1 MAGAA
6 GSLVLHDSTGGARPV
21 LVRLLSSAAS
31 ETDTHPF
38 ATDAEQWLADH
49 LTQEE
54 ARTDAIGL
62 ALGVLSLSF
71 VSPEV
76 ARARLELGQ
85 AFFTFNTGLLA
96 VKGLRSADNEDIVKL
111 LGRLGTASMEL
122 AHSTDIDA
130 VLQHAGVTLTMPGG
144 NAQLAKWH
152 RLGHLQSVAGG
163 FAEVMAKPSTIAT
176 VKENAKE
183 LLLEAEEQA
192 ATRESRRKVLD
203 KLDEAVGFV
212 HKDLLEA
219 TAAELPE
226 RGDQSVEDFVFAQM
240 QQPGGLSAAARMAA
254 SSPAARSVVSQAVD
268 QPWWLLWPGSEARK
282 GLASRMARDIAALTH
297 PTNGLGETNGRA
309 VFGPRGV
316 GKTSML
322 AAGAVAAGVFSR
334 ISSLPEGSRRIVPM
348 YLHMGR
354 AAYLYERHE
363 SAAKHGGAWLSCASP
378 LMMLMDRAVQ
388 LAGFKPRIDVDPDAR
403 KWDGSSWWSV
413 PSRAGKFLQEHNLSI
428 FLVIDEADEPY
439 KKGGQFAEELR
450 DFIDQKWNMCY
461 YVSGSAARMRDL
473 LYHPR
478 QLEGSGMYHWEDF
491 KHCDMHSDKLAAQPA
506 LPPIQHLDE
515 FAEAIKC
522 IGDEFAAP
530 KLFRA
535 ACEWRSEETARLR
548 FAELVLQHGG
558 VLRSLVADKKRTDT
572 ELPLFKMRSD
582 ISADAGRLAIA
593 RTFYD
598 RLIRKWPGLKSE
610 SVVGMLASGSL
621 GSVTD
626 VGIDF
631 AELVATFNERVAS
644 SHGQQHVKLAATDVE
659 STLSSLSDAGVL
671 TLSGSRW
678 VPASWTSLLAILL
691 SVEGNVELPYEQ
703 RVHLRY
709 PTIGSTTTEP
719 AMADAFVKRGQQ
731 STVFVDEVGH
741 QPSAELL
748 ASLWKSMR
756 ALGRTDSHGLPAIEQ
771 VSGPRKGRE
780 TLPTGS
786 WTSFLGP
793 TPDSG
798 VDVVILTTADASAH
812 RPCSIWCYCPKF
824 PQGPP
829 ARS

>member
-38 ATDAEQWLADH
+38 ATDAEQWAANH

-54 ARTDAIGL
+54 AGTDAIDL
-62 ALGVLSLSF
+62 ALGVLSLSS

-76 ARARLELGQ
+76 ARDRVELVQ
-85 AFFTFNTGLLA
+85 AFFTFITRLRA
-96 VKGLRSADNEDIVKL
+96 AKGLRSADNEDIVKL

-122 AHSTDIDA
+122 AHCTDIDA
-130 VLQHAGVTLTMPGG
+130 VLQHAGVTLAMPGG
-144 NAQLAKWH
+144 EAQLAKWH

-226 RGDQSVEDFVFAQM
+226 R
-240 QQPGGLSAAARMAA
+240 
-254 SSPAARSVVSQAVD
+254 
-268 QPWWLLWPGSEARK
+268 
-282 GLASRMARDIAALTH
+282 
-297 PTNGLGETNGRA
+297 
-309 VFGPRGV
+309 
-316 GKTSML
+316 
-322 AAGAVAAGVFSR
+322 AGAVAAGVFSR
-334 ISSLPEGSRRIVPM
+334 IPSLPEGSRRIVPV

-363 SAAKHGGAWLSCASP
+363 SAAKHGGAWLRCASP

-413 PSRAGKFLQEHNLSI
+413 PSRAGKFLQEHNLSM

-439 KKGGQFAEELR
+439 KKGGQFAKDLR

-731 STVFVDEVGH
+731 STVFVDEAGH

-771 VSGPRKGRE
+771 VKWPKKGE
-780 TLPTGS
+780 GNFADWKLD
-786 WTSFLGP
+786 SFLGP

-798 VDVVILTTADASAH
+798 VDVVILTTADRERSPPVQHLVLLQVKTSAA
-812 RPCSIWCYCPKF
+812 REDKTIPNLEQVGNIVDGFTRQLKSCP
-824 PQGPP
+824 GLT
-829 ARS
+829 